1 MNCGFL
7 TIEGGCCIGMGW
19 ALTVGYSIVAGGLT
33 IRPLGYMARCC
44 RGGVDMP
51 GIFIP
56 T

>member
-33 IRPLGYMARCC
+33 VLPFGCMACRCC
-44 RGGVDMP
+44 GGVYML

-56 T
+56 S

>member
-7 TIEGGCCIGMGW
+7 TIGGGCCIGMGW

-33 IRPLGYMARCC
+33 IRPLGCMAGRCC
-44 RGGVDMP
+44 GGVDMV